1 MMISLSLVANNKSE
15 IVYSVLLSFLSGVLS
30 IAVAL
35 ILFEYFKKG
44 NFVLALGYIV
54 FTILNFIGITVENIA
69 VFSLL
74 EVSQEYVN
82 NVDLRE
88 SSSFISLG
96 ATLYGFHKWAHY
108 SFLLLSCL
116 PVFMLF
122 FNLFKLKLVPKPI
135 SIFGIVAVTLMFI
148 NMILLMT
155 EIKIPIDLMIP
166 IGLVQLLLPFWL
178 MIKGFNL
185 KNEKAES

>member
-1 MMISLSLVANNKSE
+1 M
-15 IVYSVLLSFLSGVLS
+15 YSVLLSFLSGVLS